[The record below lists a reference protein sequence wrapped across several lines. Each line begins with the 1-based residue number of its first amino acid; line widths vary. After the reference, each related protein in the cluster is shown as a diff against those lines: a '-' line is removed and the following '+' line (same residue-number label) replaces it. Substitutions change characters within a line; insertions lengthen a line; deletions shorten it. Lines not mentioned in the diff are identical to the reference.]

1 MFSLWEEAM
10 ELASLMNLPL
20 GYVLPFLVAITIIV
34 FVHEYGHFQV
44 ARWCGV
50 KVEAFSI
57 GFGREIYGWNDRRG
71 TRWKI
76 CWLPFGGYVR
86 FEGDANAASMPGQP
100 TELLPRSAGNFHG
113 KPIWQR
119 AAVVAAGPFANF
131 ILAIAIFTAAYSLI
145 GVPYAEPRVDE
156 VIAGS
161 AAEQAGLKPGD
172 FIRKVDGNETPSF
185 GAVQEIVWQQGG
197 VALPVVVERAGGLIE
212 LTLTPRIQEMPDG
225 FGGTLKVGLLG
236 VRHNP
241 ATDQPLY
248 ERYPPHTAFV
258 KGVERTWYI
267 IATTGHYIGKLFT
280 GAESIEQ
287 IGGPI
292 AMAKGAGDTA
302 SSGGLAFIS
311 FVALMSVSIGL
322 INLFPVPMLDGG
334 HLVFYA
340 VEALRGKPLGPNA
353 QEWGYR
359 IGFSFVVMLMLIGIW
374 NDIARTISVVL
385 GS

>member
-1 MFSLWEEAM
+1 M
-10 ELASLMNLPL
+10 ELSSLVNLPL
-20 GYVLPFLVAITIIV
+20 GYILPFLVAITIIV
-34 FVHEYGHFQV
+34 FVHEFGHFQV

-57 GFGREIYGWNDRRG
+57 GFGKEIYGWVDRHG

-76 CWLPFGGYVR
+76 CWLPLGGYVR
-86 FEGDANAASMPGQP
+86 FEGDANAASMPGSEP
-100 TELLPRSAGNFHG
+100 AVAPRGPGNFHG

-119 AAVVAAGPFANF
+119 AAVVAAGPIANF
-131 ILAIAIFTAAYSLI
+131 ILAIAIFTAAYSII
-145 GVPYAEPRVDE
+145 GVPYSEPRVDE

-161 AAEQAGLKPGD
+161 AAENAGLKPGD
-172 FIRKVDGNETPSF
+172 FIRKVDGSDTKSF
-185 GAVQEIVWQQGG
+185 GAVQEIVFQSGG
-197 VALPVVVERAGGLIE
+197 QSLPIVVERAGSLIE
-212 LTLTPRIQEMPDG
+212 LTLTPRVEEMPDG
-225 FGGTLKVGLLG
+225 FGGKIKVALMG

-241 ATDQPLY
+241 ATDKALY
-248 ERYPPHTAFV
+248 ERYSLPQAFA
-258 KGVERTWYI
+258 KGIERTWYI
-267 IATTGHYIGKLFT
+267 IATTGHYVGKLFT
-280 GAESIEQ
+280 GNESIDQ

-311 FVALMSVSIGL
+311 FVALLSVSIGL

-334 HLVFYA
+334 HLAFYA

-374 NDIARTISVVL
+374 NDVVRMVSVYL

>member
-1 MFSLWEEAM
+1 MD
-10 ELASLMNLPL
+10 LATLMNLPF

-57 GFGREIYGWNDRRG
+57 GFGREVFGWVDRHG
-71 TRWKI
+71 TRWKL
-76 CWLPFGGYVR
+76 CWLPLGGYVR
-86 FEGDANAASMPGQP
+86 FEGDANAASMPGQEGETAARGP
-100 TELLPRSAGNFHG
+100 GNFHG

-131 ILAIAIFTAAYSLI
+131 ILAIFIFTAAYSI
-145 GVPYAEPRVDE
+145 VGVPYSEPRVDE
-156 VIAGS
+156 VMPDS
-161 AAEQAGLKPGD
+161 AAQAAGLQTGD
-172 FIRKVDGNETPSF
+172 FIRKVDGRETKSF
-185 GAVQEIVWQQGG
+185 AAVQEIVWQQAG
-197 VALPVVVERAGGLIE
+197 VPLAVVVERAGSTIE
-212 LTLTPRIQEMPDG
+212 LTLTPRIQELPDG

-241 ATDQPLY
+241 TSDTPLY
-248 ERYPPHTAFV
+248 ERYSVPEAFV
-258 KGVERTWYI
+258 KGLERTWYI
-267 IATTGHYIGKLFT
+267 IATTGRYVSKLFT
-280 GAESIEQ
+280 GAESIDQ

-311 FVALMSVSIGL
+311 FVALLSVSIGL

-374 NDIARTISVVL
+374 NDVARTISVVL

>member
-1 MFSLWEEAM
+1 M
-10 ELASLMNLPL
+10 ELSSLVNLPL
-20 GYVLPFLVAITIIV
+20 GYILPFLVAITIIV

-57 GFGREIYGWNDRRG
+57 GFGREIFGWFDKHG

-76 CWLPFGGYVR
+76 CWLPLGGYVR
-86 FEGDANAASMPGQP
+86 FEGDANAASMPGEVNP
-100 TELLPRSAGNFHG
+100 EAVRGPGNFHS

-119 AAVVAAGPFANF
+119 ALIVAAGPFANF
-131 ILAIAIFTAAYSLI
+131 ILSIFIFTAAYSVI

-172 FIRKVDGNETPSF
+172 FIRKVDGKETRSF
-185 GAVQEIVWQQGG
+185 SSVQEIVWQKGG
-197 VALPVVVERAGGLIE
+197 VPLAIVVERAGAEID
-212 LTLTPRIQEMPDG
+212 LTLTPRAQEVPDG
-225 FGGTLKVGLLG
+225 FGGTIKVGLLG
-236 VRHNP
+236 VKHDP
-241 ATDQPLY
+241 KTDQPLFEHY
-248 ERYPPHTAFV
+248 SVPEAFV
-258 KGVERTWYI
+258 KGIERTWYI
-267 IATTGHYIGKLFT
+267 IATTGHYVGKLFT
-280 GAESIEQ
+280 GNESINQ

-311 FVALMSVSIGL
+311 FVALLSVSIGL

-374 NDIARTISVVL
+374 NDVVRTISVVL

>member
-1 MFSLWEEAM
+1 MD
-10 ELASLMNLPL
+10 LATLMNLPF

-57 GFGREIYGWNDRRG
+57 GFGREVFGWVDRHG
-71 TRWKI
+71 TRWKL
-76 CWLPFGGYVR
+76 CWLPLGGYVR
-86 FEGDANAASMPGQP
+86 FEGDANAASMPGQEGE
-100 TELLPRSAGNFHG
+100 TATRSPGNFHG

-131 ILAIAIFTAAYSLI
+131 ILAIFIFTAAYSI
-145 GVPYAEPRVDE
+145 VGVPYSEPRVDE
-156 VIAGS
+156 VMPDS
-161 AAEQAGLKPGD
+161 AAQAAGLQSGD
-172 FIRKVDGNETPSF
+172 FIRKVDGRETKSF
-185 GAVQEIVWQQGG
+185 AAVQEIVWQQAG
-197 VALPVVVERAGGLIE
+197 VPLAVVVERAGSTIE
-212 LTLTPRIQEMPDG
+212 LTLTPRIQELPDG

-241 ATDQPLY
+241 TSDTPLY
-248 ERYPPHTAFV
+248 ERYSVPEAFV
-258 KGVERTWYI
+258 KGLERTWYI
-267 IATTGHYIGKLFT
+267 IATTGRYVSKLFT
-280 GAESIEQ
+280 GAESIDQ

-311 FVALMSVSIGL
+311 FVALLSVSIGL

-374 NDIARTISVVL
+374 NDVARTISVVL

>member
-1 MFSLWEEAM
+1 M
-10 ELASLMNLPL
+10 ELSSLVNLPF
-20 GYVLPFLVAITIIV
+20 GYILPFLVAITVIV
-34 FVHEYGHFQV
+34 FVHEFGHFQV

-57 GFGREIYGWNDRRG
+57 GFGREIFGWFDKYG

-76 CWLPFGGYVR
+76 CWLPLGGYVR
-86 FEGDANAASMPGQP
+86 FEGDANAASMPGEVAP
-100 TELLPRSAGNFHG
+100 DVVRGPGNFHS
-113 KPIWQR
+113 KAIWQR
-119 AAVVAAGPFANF
+119 ALIVAAGPIANF
-131 ILAIAIFTAAYSLI
+131 ILAIFIFTAAYSVI

-156 VIAGS
+156 VLPGS
-161 AAEQAGLKPGD
+161 AAEEAGLMKGD
-172 FIRKVDGNETPSF
+172 YIRKVEGRETKSF
-185 GAVQEIVWQQGG
+185 ASVQEIVWQKGG
-197 VALPVVVERAGGLIE
+197 VPLAIVVDRGGQEID
-212 LTLTPRIQEMPDG
+212 LTLTPRLQEVPDG
-225 FGGTLKVGLLG
+225 FGGNIRIGLLG
-236 VRHNP
+236 VKHDP
-241 ATDQPLY
+241 ATDTPLF
-248 ERYPPHTAFV
+248 ERYSLPQAFV

-267 IATTGHYIGKLFT
+267 IATTGNYVAKLFT
-280 GAESIEQ
+280 GNESINQ

-311 FVALMSVSIGL
+311 FVALLSVSIGL

-374 NDIARTISVVL
+374 NDVVRTISVVL

>member
-1 MFSLWEEAM
+1 M
-10 ELASLMNLPL
+10 ELSSLVNLPF
-20 GYVLPFLVAITIIV
+20 GYILPFLVAITVIV
-34 FVHEYGHFQV
+34 FVHEFGHFQV

-57 GFGREIYGWNDRRG
+57 GFGREIFGWFDKHG

-76 CWLPFGGYVR
+76 CWLPLGGYVR
-86 FEGDANAASMPGQP
+86 FEGDANAASMPGEVAP
-100 TELLPRSAGNFHG
+100 ETARGPGNFHS
-113 KPIWQR
+113 KAIWQR
-119 AAVVAAGPFANF
+119 ALIVAAGPIANF
-131 ILAIAIFTAAYSLI
+131 ILAIFIFTAAYSVI

-156 VIAGS
+156 VLPGS
-161 AAEQAGLKPGD
+161 AAEEAGLMKGD
-172 FIRKVDGNETPSF
+172 YIRKVEGRDTKSF
-185 GAVQEIVWQQGG
+185 ASVQEIVWQKGG
-197 VALPVVVERAGGLIE
+197 VPLAIVVDRGGQEID
-212 LTLTPRIQEMPDG
+212 LTLTPRLQEVPDG
-225 FGGTLKVGLLG
+225 FGGNIRIGLLG
-236 VRHNP
+236 VKHDP
-241 ATDQPLY
+241 ATDTPLF
-248 ERYPPHTAFV
+248 ERYSLPQAFV

-267 IATTGHYIGKLFT
+267 IATTGNYVAKLFT
-280 GAESIEQ
+280 GNESINQ

-311 FVALMSVSIGL
+311 FVALLSVSIGL

-374 NDIARTISVVL
+374 NDVVRTISVVL

>member
-1 MFSLWEEAM
+1 M
-10 ELASLMNLPL
+10 ELSSLVNLPL
-20 GYVLPFLVAITIIV
+20 GYILPFLVAITIIV

-57 GFGREIYGWNDRRG
+57 GFGREIFGWFDKHG

-76 CWLPFGGYVR
+76 CWLPLGGYVR
-86 FEGDANAASMPGQP
+86 FEGDANAASMPGEVNP
-100 TELLPRSAGNFHG
+100 EAVRGPSNFHS

-119 AAVVAAGPFANF
+119 ALIVAAGPFANF
-131 ILAIAIFTAAYSLI
+131 ILSIFIFTAAYSVI

-172 FIRKVDGNETPSF
+172 FIRKVDGKETRSF
-185 GAVQEIVWQQGG
+185 SSVQEIVWQKGG
-197 VALPVVVERAGGLIE
+197 VPLAIVVERAGAEID
-212 LTLTPRIQEMPDG
+212 LTLTPRAQEVPDG
-225 FGGTLKVGLLG
+225 FGGTIKVGLLG
-236 VRHNP
+236 VKHDP
-241 ATDQPLY
+241 KTDQPLFEHY
-248 ERYPPHTAFV
+248 SVPEAFV
-258 KGVERTWYI
+258 KGIERTWYI
-267 IATTGHYIGKLFT
+267 IATTGHYVGKLFT
-280 GAESIEQ
+280 GNESINQ

-311 FVALMSVSIGL
+311 FVALLSVSIGL

-374 NDIARTISVVL
+374 NDVVRTISVVL

>member
-1 MFSLWEEAM
+1 M
-10 ELASLMNLPL
+10 ELSSLVNLPF
-20 GYVLPFLVAITIIV
+20 GYILPFLVAITVIV
-34 FVHEYGHFQV
+34 FVHEFGHFQV

-57 GFGREIYGWNDRRG
+57 GFGREIFGWFDKHG

-76 CWLPFGGYVR
+76 CWLPLGGYVR
-86 FEGDANAASMPGQP
+86 FEGDANAASMPGEVAP
-100 TELLPRSAGNFHG
+100 DAARGPGNFHS
-113 KPIWQR
+113 KAIWQR
-119 AAVVAAGPFANF
+119 ALIVAAGPIANF
-131 ILAIAIFTAAYSLI
+131 ILAIFIFTAAYSVI

-156 VIAGS
+156 VLPGS
-161 AAEQAGLKPGD
+161 AAEEAGLMKGD
-172 FIRKVDGNETPSF
+172 YIRKVEGRETKSF
-185 GAVQEIVWQQGG
+185 ASVQEIVWQKGG
-197 VALPVVVERAGGLIE
+197 VPLAIVVDRGGQEID
-212 LTLTPRIQEMPDG
+212 LTLTPRLQEVPDG
-225 FGGTLKVGLLG
+225 FGGNIRIGLLG
-236 VRHNP
+236 VKHDP
-241 ATDQPLY
+241 ATDTPLF
-248 ERYPPHTAFV
+248 ERYSLPQAFL

-267 IATTGHYIGKLFT
+267 IATTGNYVAKLFT
-280 GAESIEQ
+280 GNESINQ

-311 FVALMSVSIGL
+311 FVALLSVSIGL

-374 NDIARTISVVL
+374 NDVVRTISVVL

>member
-1 MFSLWEEAM
+1 MD
-10 ELASLMNLPL
+10 LATLMNLPF

-57 GFGREIYGWNDRRG
+57 GFGREVFGWVDRHG
-71 TRWKI
+71 TRWKF
-76 CWLPFGGYVR
+76 CWLPLGGYVR
-86 FEGDANAASMPGQP
+86 FEGDANAASMPGQEHDVSQRGP
-100 TELLPRSAGNFHG
+100 GDFHG

-131 ILAIAIFTAAYSLI
+131 ILAIFIFTAAYSI
-145 GVPYAEPRVDE
+145 VGVPYSEPRVDE
-156 VIAGS
+156 VMPDS
-161 AAEQAGLKPGD
+161 AAQAAGLQAGD
-172 FIRKVDGNETPSF
+172 FIRKVDGKDTKSF
-185 GAVQEIVWQQGG
+185 AEVQEMVWQQAG
-197 VALPVVVERAGGLIE
+197 VPLAVVVERAGSKIE
-212 LTLTPRIQEMPDG
+212 LTLTPRIQELPDG

-241 ATDQPLY
+241 GTDEPLY
-248 ERYPPHTAFV
+248 ERYSVPEALA
-258 KGVERTWYI
+258 KGLERTWYI
-267 IATTGHYIGKLFT
+267 IATTGRYVSKLFT
-280 GAESIEQ
+280 GAESIDQ

-311 FVALMSVSIGL
+311 FVALLSVSIGL

-374 NDIARTISVVL
+374 NDVARTISVVL